1 MRKIFSIFFASLLA
15 VQLFAVP
22 AKPGKRT
29 FINPNG
35 EQVEYEVRGDE
46 FCHYMVD
53 ANDNILEKNEEGFL
67 RIKEKVSDQAISAR
81 RAASKMADAPAIR
94 RAGKVNL
101 APRGLF
107 ILVNFKDTKYQSSN
121 TLSAM
126 TDMINSTGHTYNFD
140 GSLGSVR
147 DYFIDQSEGKY
158 NPQFDV
164 YGPVTV
170 SQKSSYYAGND
181 GTQYAYKMVIEACQ
195 ALDGQVDFSL
205 YDGDNDGKIDFV
217 YVIYAGKGQADGGGS
232 STIWPHQYY
241 IYDGVGQTVRL
252 DGKILN
258 SYACGGELNGQT
270 GRRYGIGT
278 LCHEFGHVLGLPD
291 YYDTNNSGYNN
302 RYYRTPGYWHIMD
315 AGSYNNNGIT
325 PPNYAAHD
333 KYFLG
338 WQTPTKLSDPENVVL
353 PADGKTYRMLNQAGS
368 YSATSTN
375 VTYYFENR
383 QNTGWD
389 AYLPSHGMLVWKVS
403 YDANTWSRNRPNY
416 GGSSASNS
424 NLCYALISADG
435 SDRNIGTAKN
445 PFPGSQRVTSYTP
458 ISGNALTDIAETNG
472 TISFKFKGGVSQAYR
487 VTFVAG
493 AHATCATSSLTQQS
507 VGAAITLP
515 NVSNVSAGYK
525 FLGWSAT
532 EGSSVA
538 EIGNAGDRYTP
549 SRDITLYA
557 VVVRDG
563 YTITFDTQNHGTTLG
578 HGSTN
583 ATEIH
588 EAGQNT
594 GIVLP
599 SFTADPGYS
608 FQGWAYIKNNRIN
621 VAGQAG
627 ERFYPTQDITLYSYV
642 FPSDSV
648 TVSYDLLGVE
658 KISGPA
664 QGWIRANDGYTA
676 TFTKSGSF
684 EALTAA
690 NTSVSVKV
698 EGEEIS
704 NCASFANGVL
714 AINLNAA
721 QISGDIKID
730 IRATEIFDNCDDY
743 SYTYTAKVGS
753 GNKTLGG
760 KSWSI
765 SLGNSRA
772 SVQNFN
778 SSLGEVFGRN
788 SSSYYPYSVT
798 YSSTGFSSCLI
809 SSISVQC
816 AASNYLA
823 TIEAFIEENGKT
835 YSLGA
840 KEIAYS
846 GSAALGTYTFNNPGN
861 HKGTVKFVITSNSSY
876 NGQTYRGVIY
886 VKKIDV
892 AMASSAY
899 GDRTKVDAD
908 AVQLF
913 YRPADNKHYW
923 TAEFYSFTET
933 NLPFVYT
940 YFDAQDST
948 SLAGKHD
955 GYIVDYI
962 PCAGDTI
969 ESDGGS
975 FKFTYRGKYND
986 TDYPLY
992 HVDAEWEDANHRQY
1006 YMDCDIPAVI
1016 YDYNTY
1022 QETGST
1028 SDALISPTGDSN
1040 PVYYTVRHLQ
1050 QNINDNNYTLVK
1062 IDTFQTSAGNNVT
1075 PEARSFAGFKAPLY
1089 QTKKV
1094 NSNYQTVFEYKYDR
1108 KTYQVDFV
1116 VEGTV
1121 TQSEQLRYGAMP
1133 TYKQATPTKQSYTFA
1148 GWSPNI
1154 RIVHRADTYTA
1165 QFGNGQTPPQPQTS
1179 YTVSFNAN
1187 GHGNAPAAQNVEAGQ
1202 KVSQPANPTAEGYTF
1217 GGWYTDEACTNAWNF
1232 ESNVVNNSLT
1242 LYAKWTVNKH
1252 NLTWK
1257 ANGGSLSGN
1266 YTSGQVAYGTAITA
1280 PTATRR
1286 GYTFNGWDKSVP
1298 ASMPDEDLTFTAKW
1312 KRKYSGFS
1320 FVSSNERAGS
1330 VEASKQKDEYE
1341 LGDEIV
1347 IIASAH
1353 AGYTFAGWSDGN
1365 TDIQRTLTIDDNTQ
1379 SLVANFTANDDTKY
1393 IVRRY
1398 IQNIDN
1404 DEFTFLDEVELYGTT
1419 GTEATPEA
1427 ESIEGFTAPQS
1438 KSITIDGDGSSYVN
1452 YSYTRNSYILT
1463 WNANGGEL
1471 SGDYSQSAVKYGAAI
1486 LAPAATW
1493 EKHTFLG
1500 WNQEIPETMPAADLT
1515 LTAQWA
1521 EGQAT
1526 GITLIDRTLTGADNL
1541 HIYDFNGRDVT
1552 GLNGHLGSGL
1562 YIVVSGN
1569 QATKIFI
1576 R

>member
-1 MRKIFSIFFASLLA
+1 MRKIFSFFFASLLA

-22 AKPGKRT
+22 AKPGKRI

-35 EQVEYEVRGDE
+35 EQVEYEVHGDE

-53 ANDNILEKNEEGFL
+53 ADENILEENEEGFL
-67 RIKEKVSDQAISAR
+67 RIKEKVSDQAIKAR
-81 RAASKMADAPAIR
+81 RAASNVADAPAIR

-121 TLSAM
+121 TLAAM
-126 TDMINSTGHTYNFD
+126 TEMINSTGHTYNFD

-147 DYFIDQSEGKY
+147 DYFIDQSEGQY

-195 ALDGQVDFSL
+195 ALDNQVDFSL

-241 IYDGVGQTVRL
+241 IYDGVGQTVKL

-258 SYACGGELNGQT
+258 SYACGGELNGQS

-353 PADGKTYRMLNQAGS
+353 PADGKTYRMLNQAGV
-368 YSATSTN
+368 YSATTTN
-375 VTYYFENR
+375 TTYYFENR
-383 QNTGWD
+383 QQTGWD
-389 AYLPSHGMLVWKVS
+389 AYLPGHGLLVWKVS
-403 YDANTWSRNRPNY
+403 YNATTWSRNQPNY

-424 NLCYALISADG
+424 NLCYAIVSAGG
-435 SDRNIGTAKN
+435 SDRNIGTQKD
-445 PFPGSQRVTSYTP
+445 PYPGSQRVTSYTP
-458 ISGNALTDIAETNG
+458 ISGNALTEIEEANG
-472 TISFKFKGGVSQAYR
+472 NISFKFKGGVSKAYK

-493 AHATCATSSLTQQS
+493 AHATCATSSLTQS
-507 VGAAITLP
+507 AAGAAITLP
-515 NVSNVSAGYK
+515 NVSNVSANYR
-525 FLGWSAT
+525 FLGWSAS

-538 EIGNAGDRYTP
+538 EIGAAGDRYTP

-563 YTITFDTQNHGTTLG
+563 YLVKFDTKNYNTTLG

-583 ATEIH
+583 VASIQ
-588 EAGQNT
+588 EAGQNA

-608 FQGWAYIKNNRIN
+608 FQGWVYVQNNRVYI
-621 VAGQAG
+621 AGQSG
-627 ERFYPTQDITLYSYV
+627 ERFYPSQDITLQSYV

-648 TVSYDLLGVE
+648 SVSYDLLGVT
-658 KISGPA
+658 KVSGPA
-664 QGWIRANDGYTA
+664 EGWIRANDGFTA
-676 TFTKSGSF
+676 SFTNSNSY
-684 EALTAA
+684 EALNAA

-698 EGEEIS
+698 EGETIN
-704 NCASFANGVL
+704 NCASFANGKL
-714 AINLNAA
+714 TINLSAA
-721 QISGDIKID
+721 QIAGNIDID

-753 GNKTLGG
+753 GNKSLGN

-772 SVQNFN
+772 SVQSFN
-778 SSLGEVFGRN
+778 SKLGEVFGTSRT
-788 SSSYYPYSVT
+788 YPYSVT

-809 SSISVQC
+809 SNISVQC
-816 AASNYLA
+816 AVSNYLA
-823 TIEAFIEENGKT
+823 TIEAFIVENGT
-835 YSLGA
+835 EYSLGS
-840 KEIAYS
+840 KEIAYE
-846 GSAALGTYTFNNPGN
+846 GAAALGTYTFSNPAN
-861 HKGTVKFVITSNSSY
+861 HRGTVKFVITSNSSY
-876 NGQTYRGVIY
+876 NGQTYRGIIY

-892 AMASSAY
+892 AMASSAH
-899 GDRTKVDAD
+899 GDRVKVDVD

-913 YRPADNKHYW
+913 YRSVDNARYW
-923 TAEFYSFTET
+923 TADFYSFTET
-933 NLPFVYT
+933 DLPYVYT
-940 YFDAQDST
+940 YFDASEPT
-948 SLAGKHD
+948 SLSGNHN
-955 GYIVDYI
+955 GYLVKYI
-962 PCAGDTI
+962 PCTGDSI
-969 ESDGGS
+969 KANSGS
-975 FKFTYRGKYND
+975 FKFSYKGKYGS

-1006 YMDCDIPAVI
+1006 YMDCDIPAI
-1016 YDYNTY
+1016 MIDYNKY
-1022 QETGST
+1022 QETGSS
-1028 SDALISPTGDSN
+1028 SDALINPTGDSN

-1050 QNINDNNYTLVK
+1050 QNIDNDNYSLAK
-1062 IDTFQTSAGNNVT
+1062 IDTFQTSAGSNVA
-1075 PEARSFAGFKAPLY
+1075 PEPRSFAGFKSPQR
-1089 QTKKV
+1089 QTKTV

-1108 KTYQVDFV
+1108 RTYQVEFV

-1165 QFGNGQTPPQPQTS
+1165 QFSNGQTPPQPETS
-1179 YTVSFNAN
+1179 YTVTFNAN
-1187 GHGNAPAAQNVEAGQ
+1187 GHGNAPAAQNVVAGQ
-1202 KVSQPANPTAEGYTF
+1202 KLSKPADPTAEGYTF
-1217 GGWYTDEACTNAWNF
+1217 GGWYTDNACTNAWNF
-1232 ESNVVNNSLT
+1232 ANNTVNNNLT
-1242 LYAKWTVNKH
+1242 LYAKWTVKKH

-1257 ANGGSLSGN
+1257 ANGGTLSGN

-1280 PTATRR
+1280 PSVTRR

-1298 ASMPDEDLTFTAKW
+1298 STMPDEDLTFTAQW
-1312 KRKYSGFS
+1312 KRRSYGFS
-1320 FVSSNERAGS
+1320 FVSSNENAGS
-1330 VEASKQKDEYE
+1330 VNASQQKNEYE
-1341 LGDEIV
+1341 YGEEVVLTV
-1347 IIASAH
+1347 SAH
-1353 AGYTFAGWSDGN
+1353 AGYSFAGWSNGS
-1365 TDIQRTLTIDDNTQ
+1365 TEHQLVITIDENTE

-1398 IQNIDN
+1398 IQNID
-1404 DEFTFLDEVELYGTT
+1404 DDDFSFLDEVELSGTT
-1419 GTEATPEA
+1419 GTEVTPDA
-1427 ESIEGFTAPQS
+1427 AAIEGFTAPLS
-1438 KSITIDGDGSSYVN
+1438 ESITINGDGSSYIE

-1463 WNANGGEL
+1463 WDANGGEL
-1471 SGDYSQSAVKYGAAI
+1471 SGDYSQNAVKYGASI
-1486 LAPAATW
+1486 LAPAATR
-1493 EKHTFLG
+1493 EKHIFLG
-1500 WNQEIPETMPAADLT
+1500 WNLDIPETMPAADLT
-1515 LTAQWA
+1515 LTAQWE
-1521 EGQAT
+1521 EGDPT
-1526 GITLIDRTLTGADNL
+1526 GFSLIGQTLSGANNL
-1541 HIYDFNGRDVT
+1541 RIYDLSGRDVT
-1552 GLNGHLGSGL
+1552 GQNGHLGGGF
-1562 YIVVSGN
+1562 YIVVSGDKV
-1569 QATKIFI
+1569 TKVFI